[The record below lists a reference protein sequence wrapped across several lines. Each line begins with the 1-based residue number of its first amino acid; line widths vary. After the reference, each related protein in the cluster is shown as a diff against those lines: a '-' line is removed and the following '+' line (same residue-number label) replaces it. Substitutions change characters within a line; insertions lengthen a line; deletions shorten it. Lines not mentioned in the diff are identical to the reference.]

1 VSIINEESRFIR
13 TLLKAR
19 DVEERAILSY
29 LGWVNTLGKLG
40 MLRKPYSD
48 FMVSLIADSVLH
60 KNLVEAI
67 LRTLGEVRD
76 IRKYVDSVSSETVIK
91 VDEDVKEMILRAIKE
106 HEVIEEDAAATYIEL
121 AGMTKNELMK
131 AVFKAIAK
139 DEERHEEYV
148 RELRGLNG

>member
-1 VSIINEESRFIR
+1 MSIINEESRFIR